1 MIVYWVR
8 AMKNK
13 SQFALRFQNVIFT
26 TLFLVVI
33 GLLAYVGK
41 TYNKRFDVTQS
52 QSNSLSETMQS
63 LLKKLDKP
71 LDITAYVPDDAVV
84 KTNLKQLIEKY
95 RVHHKE
101 INLEFVNPDL
111 NPSRAQK
118 DGIAYSGQLL
128 LKYGSKSE
136 AINSVDEQNVL
147 NVLQRL
153 SRGKAQIVIVL
164 EGHGEASPFED
175 KSNGISKLA
184 EVLEKKGFS
193 LQPHNILRT
202 QSIPDNA
209 SFVVIAAPKKDYLE
223 AEVDLISEYIEQG
236 GNVLWLHE
244 PGELFGL
251 DDIEQRLGL
260 ALQIGTLV
268 DANQDLQRMLGIQHP
283 AAIAIIDY
291 GASELTKDL
300 AAHTLFPFATTIEK
314 DIDSSIDP
322 GPNAN
327 SSISDDSDTE
337 DDNTVNSNVPWKYQS
352 LLNTLN
358 TSWLESG
365 DIQGNVRFDDE
376 ADKQGPLAI
385 GMSLTRDNLNAINRD
400 TKVIPEQR
408 IVVLGDSDFMR
419 NNYIG
424 QGSNL
429 ELSTNLFNWLSA
441 DDELLSIKNN
451 IATGTT
457 LNLTKSGRIS
467 LALLWIGLPITLF
480 GFGMWRW
487 VRRRKR

>member
-1 MIVYWVR
+1 M
-8 AMKNK
+8 MNK
-13 SQFALRFQNVIFT
+13 SHIALRIQSIVFT
-26 TLFLVVI
+26 LLFVLVI

-52 QSNSLSETMQS
+52 QRNSLSETMQS

-71 LDITAYVPDDAVV
+71 LSITAYVPDDAVV
-84 KTNLKQLIEKY
+84 KTSLKQLIEKY
-95 RVHHKE
+95 QVHHKD
-101 INLEFVNPDL
+101 IKLEFVNPDL
-111 NPSRAQK
+111 NPTRAQE

-128 LKYGSKSE
+128 LKYNNKSE

-153 SRGKAQIVIVL
+153 SREKARIVIFI

-175 KSNGISKLA
+175 KSNGISKLS

-209 SFVVIAAPKKDYLE
+209 SFVVIAAPKKEYLE
-223 AEVDLISEYIEQG
+223 AEVELITEYIEQG
-236 GNVLWLHE
+236 GNLLWLHE
-244 PGELFGL
+244 PGEVFGL
-251 DDIEQRLGL
+251 DDLEQQLGL
-260 ALQIGTLV
+260 ELQLGTLL

-291 GASELTKDL
+291 GPSELTTNL

-314 DIDSSIDP
+314 DADSDSIE
-322 GPNAN
+322 NN
-327 SSISDDSDTE
+327 SS
-337 DDNTVNSNVPWKYQS
+337 WKYQP
-352 LLNTLN
+352 LLSTLI

-365 DIQGNVRFDDE
+365 DIQGNVKFDDD
-376 ADKQGPLAI
+376 ADKPGPLTM
-385 GMSLTRDNLNAINRD
+385 GMALTQENINAINQD

-408 IVVLGDSDFMR
+408 VLVLGDSDFMR

-429 ELSTNLFNWLSA
+429 EFSSNIFNWLSA
-441 DDELLSIKNN
+441 DDELLSIKTNVVS
-451 IATGTT
+451 GTT
-457 LNLTKSGRIS
+457 LDLTKSGRIGLVVLWLGLP
-467 LALLWIGLPITLF
+467 LALFIF
-480 GFGMWRW
+480 GTWRW
-487 VRRRKR
+487 LRRRKR